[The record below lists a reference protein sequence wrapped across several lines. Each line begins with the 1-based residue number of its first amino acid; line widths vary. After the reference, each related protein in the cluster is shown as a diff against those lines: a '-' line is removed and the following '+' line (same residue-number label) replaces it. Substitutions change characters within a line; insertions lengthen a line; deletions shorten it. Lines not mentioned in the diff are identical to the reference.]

1 MKPDR
6 ALGAALAA
14 MLLLLAAYG
23 VGSAPALA
31 ARWGSIAGGWVLFAA
46 WFVVA
51 AWVLTH
57 LPRATGRGTWIA
69 VATVAIALRVAA
81 AFLSDGRVSPG
92 DPHWYLVL
100 ARGFLAGHGLGVI
113 EPYMGTRAVALF
125 PPAYPLLLAGWG
137 AVAGLST
144 ASLLLLSSLLDVAS
158 AGVIVLIARQLGA
171 ARAGVAAAG
180 LFLIWPAVLLDAPL
194 AQKESLVTL
203 LALLLAYGWS
213 VTSGRAREVALL
225 GLASAAL
232 ALTQPGDAL
241 LGGLFALLQWRRLG
255 TVQLARAG
263 AMAAGVAALA
273 MLPWWWRNYHLL
285 GAFVPLTSASGYS
298 LWIGNNPAATGT
310 WMPPPAA
317 LYGLPELAF
326 SHAAGRIAFEWIA
339 AHPAEAAR
347 LTVAKFV
354 RAMGLADAGLV
365 RLAAMRPAVTAPITA
380 LLLPLVQGA
389 HVLLLALSSVATFQ
403 LRGERAT
410 RLLAACFAQLLLLGV
425 WFEFDERHRA
435 FVTPFLLLAVAIA
448 FERVRAR
455 GGVRMP
461 RSPLRNPARAPI

>member
-6 ALGAALAA
+6 VLGAALAA
-14 MLLLLAAYG
+14 MLLMLAAYG

-31 ARWGSIAGGWVLFAA
+31 TRWGASAGGWALFAA
-46 WFVVA
+46 WLVVA
-51 AWVLTH
+51 AWIVTH
-57 LPRATGRGTWIA
+57 LPRATGRGAWIA
-69 VATVAIALRVAA
+69 FATAAVALRVAA
-81 AFLSDGRVSPG
+81 ALLSDGRVSPG

-100 ARGFLAGHGLGVI
+100 ARGLLAGDGLGLV

-137 AVAGLST
+137 AIAGLST
-144 ASLLLLSSLLDVAS
+144 ASLVLLSSLLDLAS
-158 AGVIVLIARQLGA
+158 AGLIVLIARRLGA

-180 LFLIWPAVLLDAPL
+180 LFLIWPAQLLDAPL

-213 VTSGRAREVALL
+213 VTNGRVRQA
-225 GLASAAL
+225 
-232 ALTQPGDAL
+232 AL

-255 TVQLARAG
+255 TAQLVRAG
-263 AMAAGVAALA
+263 AAAAGVAALA
-273 MLPWWWRNYHLL
+273 MLPWWWRNYDLL

-326 SHAAGRIAFEWIA
+326 SHAAGRIALEWIA

-365 RLAAMRPAVTAPITA
+365 RLAAMRPAVTAPLTA
-380 LLLPLVQGA
+380 LLLPLVQGT
-389 HVLLLALSSVATFQ
+389 HVLLLALSSAATFR
-403 LRGERAT
+403 LHGERAT

-435 FVTPFLLLAVAIA
+435 FVTPLLLLAVTIA
-448 FERVRAR
+448 YEHIRTRGSVRIK
-455 GGVRMP
+455 